1 MPFLKKS
8 SIKMNLKKKRNKPQL
23 KKLSK
28 KPKDIER
35 HLLLVKKEYKDKR
48 KMELLH

>member
-8 SIKMNLKKKRNKPQL
+8 SIKMNSKKKRNKLQL
-23 KKLSK
+23 KKLSN

-35 HLLLVKKEYKDKR
+35 HLLHVKEEYKDKR